1 MSPHK
6 YKDMRENPIGVFDS
20 GVGGLNVLRKCAE
33 LMPNEKFIY
42 LADEA
47 RMPYG
52 TKPAVEIRLAAL
64 HSAELLFA
72 MNCKAL
78 VVACNTA
85 TATAIDD
92 IRAMYSARPVIGL
105 EPAVKPCY
113 RELGKNGYAVAIVTA
128 ATYGSAKF
136 GRLMETC
143 DGKIIPLAVPE
154 LAKLIEDN
162 TRDIRAIAPY
172 VREMLAP
179 YKNAEAVILG
189 CSHYTYITGLIR
201 DAYGGNIKIYDGAA
215 GAAERLR
222 YCLAISDMTAPS
234 NARGGVRFYSTFRR
248 AE

>member
-1 MSPHK
+1 
-6 YKDMRENPIGVFDS
+6 MRANPIGVFDS

-33 LMPNEKFIY
+33 LMPDEKFIY

-52 TKPAVEIRLAAL
+52 VKPAAEIRLAAL
-64 HSAELLFA
+64 QSAERLFS

-85 TATAIDD
+85 TVTAIDD
-92 IRAMYSARPVIGL
+92 IRALFSARPVIGL

-113 RELGKNGYAVAIVTA
+113 RELGKSGKAVALVTA
-128 ATYGSAKF
+128 ATYNSAKF
-136 GRLMETC
+136 ARLVETC

-154 LAKLIEDN
+154 LAKLIEDH
-162 TRDIRAIAPY
+162 TDDIRAIAPF
-172 VREMLAP
+172 VRDVLAP

-189 CSHYTYITGLIR
+189 CSHYTYIADLIR
-201 DAYGGNIKIYDGAA
+201 EVYDGDVKIYDGAT

-222 YCLAISDMTAPS
+222 YCLAISDLTAPS
-234 NARGGVRFYSTFRR
+234 GEGGGIRFYSTYVRDV
-248 AE
+248 